1 MEEGRE
7 GECSDNGGF
16 EAVWQYIVKRIL
28 LMIPTLFGAALVVF
42 LLMNVVPGDIA
53 LLILGTGEQGGDVN
67 LQDLARLREKMG
79 LDRPL
84 YEQFLSWVWGIMHLD
99 FGTSLW
105 SGAPVL
111 EELKIRLPLTL
122 EVALWA
128 TLISTIIAIP
138 LGTMAAMRQDTW
150 VDYGVRV
157 VSIGGLALPA
167 FWTGILIILFL
178 VLYFE
183 WSPPLVFVPFWEDPW
198 ENFAQLVFPI
208 VTVGYRNAAIA
219 TRMTRSA
226 VLEVMRE
233 DYIRTAWAKGLEE
246 RIVVIKHTLKNAMLP
261 VITIIGAELAI
272 LLGGLVVTETVFTL
286 NGLGRFMVD
295 AILHRDIPVVQT
307 MVLLTAFIIV
317 FVNLM
322 IDICYAWLDPRISY
336 R

>member
-1 MEEGRE
+1 
-7 GECSDNGGF
+7 
-16 EAVWQYIVKRIL
+16 VWQYIVKRIL
-28 LMIPTLFGAALVVF
+28 LMIPTLIGAALVVF
-42 LLMNVVPGDIA
+42 LLMHVVPGDIA

-67 LQDLARLREKMG
+67 LQDLERLRVKMG
-79 LDRPL
+79 LNRPL
-84 YEQFLSWVWGIMHLD
+84 YEQFLSWVWGVAHLD

-111 EELKIRLPLTL
+111 DELRIRFPLSL
-122 EVALWA
+122 EVALFA

-138 LGTMAAMRQDTW
+138 LGTLAAIRQDTW

-157 VSIGGLALPA
+157 VSIGGLAIPA

-178 VLYFE
+178 VIFFE

-198 ENFAQLVFPI
+198 ENFAQLIFPI
-208 VTVGYRNAAIA
+208 VTIGYRNAAIG

-246 RIVVIKHTLKNAMLP
+246 RIVVIKHILKNAMLP
-261 VITIIGAELAI
+261 VITIIGAELAF

-317 FVNLM
+317 FVNL
-322 IDICYAWLDPRISY
+322 IVDLLYAWLDPRISY

>member
-1 MEEGRE
+1 
-7 GECSDNGGF
+7 
-16 EAVWQYIVKRIL
+16 VWQYIVKRIL
-28 LMIPTLFGAALVVF
+28 LMIPTLLGAALVVF
-42 LLMNVVPGDIA
+42 LLMHVVPGDIA

-67 LQDLARLREKMG
+67 LQDLERLRTKMG

-84 YEQFLSWVWGIMHLD
+84 YEQFLSWVWGIMHLN

-122 EVALWA
+122 QVALLA
-128 TLISTIIAIP
+128 TMISTIIAIP
-138 LGTMAAMRQDTW
+138 LGTMAAVRQDTW

-157 VSIGGLALPA
+157 ISIGGLAIPA

-178 VLYFE
+178 VIYFE
-183 WSPPLVFVPFWEDPW
+183 WSPPLIFVPFWEDPW

-233 DYIRTAWAKGLEE
+233 DYIRTAWAKGLQE

-261 VITIIGAELAI
+261 VITIIGAELAF

-322 IDICYAWLDPRISY
+322 IDLFYAWLDPRISY